1 MPEPLILVVLLEVRR
16 ESATA
21 FSQYEAAA
29 AVIMARHHGRIERA
43 IELESQPQDATF
55 RHVHLVHFDD
65 AVAFDSYRQ
74 DPDLLSLAPLRQA
87 AILTTQI
94 WRGRDLADF
103 PG

>member
-1 MPEPLILVVLLEVRR
+1 MPEPLILVVWLEVRR
-16 ESATA
+16 ESAAA

-74 DPDLLSLAPLRQA
+74 DPDLLSLAPLRQV
-87 AILTTQI
+87 AILDTRI
-94 WRGRDLADF
+94 WRGRDLPDF